1 MNTEHKRLILK
12 SLQMLIKE
20 SQIQL
25 LNCSYEESMN
35 INYRIIQL
43 LSNLIESEQDSK
55 ENLLIYNRCLLN
67 VWKWTA
73 SAINNVRSYSL
84 NIDTITLN
92 NLYKRRR
99 AKAKMVNKC
108 SQTDRINFNEDN
120 EDLAE
125 DEKEFMAAY
134 NRSSSFA
141 NSNIKFTAR
150 IPSESSYLHFI
161 ETTKRTNEN
170 NQSIFLV
177 NSLKKK
183 LVVKTRNTLITKSN
197 SK

>member
-1 MNTEHKRLILK
+1 MYENGQH
-12 SLQMLIKE
+12 Q
-20 SQIQL
+20 QL
-25 LNCSYEESMN
+25 
-35 INYRIIQL
+35 
-43 LSNLIESEQDSK
+43 
-55 ENLLIYNRCLLN
+55 
-67 VWKWTA
+67 
-73 SAINNVRSYSL
+73 NNVSYYSL
-84 NIDTITLN
+84 IIDTITLN

-99 AKAKMVNKC
+99 VKAKMVNKC
-108 SQTDRINFNEDN
+108 SQTDRIKFDDDN
-120 EDLAE
+120 DDLAE
-125 DEKEFMAAY
+125 DEKEFMATY

-150 IPSESSYLHFI
+150 IPSESIHLHFI

-183 LVVKTRNTLITKSN
+183 LEVKTRNTLITKSN

>member
-1 MNTEHKRLILK
+1 MYENGRH
-12 SLQMLIKE
+12 Q
-20 SQIQL
+20 QL
-25 LNCSYEESMN
+25 NN
-35 INYRIIQL
+35 A
-43 LSNLIESEQDSK
+43 SK
-55 ENLLIYNRCLLN
+55 
-67 VWKWTA
+67 
-73 SAINNVRSYSL
+73 YSL
-84 NIDTITLN
+84 IRDTITLN

-108 SQTDRINFNEDN
+108 GLTDKIKFDEDN

-125 DEKEFMAAY
+125 DEKEFMATY

-150 IPSESSYLHFI
+150 IPSESSHLHFI
-161 ETTKRTNEN
+161 ETTKRTNEK

-183 LVVKTRNTLITKSN
+183 WEVKRNTLITNSN